1 MTIFDN
7 TVINVSEQMRK
18 KNDGGNKNKKFYSYM
33 KIYTTNIIKI
43 Q

>member
-18 KNDGGNKNKKFYSYM
+18 KNDGGNKNKKFYLYI
-33 KIYTTNIIKI
+33 KIYTKNIIKI
-43 Q
+43 L